1 MRFIAIVLNIAL
13 FLLGIQQLVIGYP
26 WDSKHLVLMIMT
38 VACPMVNMFIL
49 THVQE
54 EFSWLARILQRK
66 KLQEEE
72 RILEEKEHILHEKE
86 LILEEQEHIL
96 EEQEKIERRKG
107 ERRKLEETR
116 S

>member
-13 FLLGIQQLVIGYP
+13 FSLGIQQLILGYP
-26 WDSKHLVLMIMT
+26 WNNKELVLMVLT

-54 EFSWLARILQRK
+54 ELSWLGLLLKRK
-66 KLQEEE
+66 K
-72 RILEEKEHILHEKE
+72 
-86 LILEEQEHIL
+86 LEEQEHII
-96 EEQEKIERRKG
+96 EEQEKIERRRGEK